1 MERALNAVSRE
12 RSIVPENVKLCS
24 LAWPTQSDYAYFD
37 LSGGS
42 LSSRRLFLGSSV
54 AALSTLWLPKAQA
67 KSRLQLAQLQHA
79 GAWDVRPTALPRLA
93 QLLDDR
99 TSIDPSTEI
108 STLGLGSASLFR
120 FPFVVLAGK
129 GAIPGFSVSER
140 SRLKLFLE
148 GGGFLWVDNAE
159 ARPGGDFDA
168 SVRAE
173 LAAILPEAK
182 LGKVDPKH
190 TLFKSFY
197 ILDKPVG
204 RVATTSYVEAIERE
218 GRLSVVFTQNDLLG
232 AYATNKSEAWEYNV
246 TPGGEDQRDRAFR
259 FGVNIVMYA
268 LCLSYKSDGVHVD
281 YLLKRRDWRGDE

>member
-1 MERALNAVSRE
+1 
-12 RSIVPENVKLCS
+12 
-24 LAWPTQSDYAYFD
+24 
-37 LSGGS
+37 
-42 LSSRRLFLGSSV
+42 LSSRRCFLGSSLAIV
-54 AALSTLWLPKAQA
+54 STLWLPRAHA

-93 QLLDDR
+93 QMLDDR
-99 TSIDPSTEI
+99 TSLDPSAEI
-108 STLGLGSASLFR
+108 SKLGLGSASLFR
-120 FPFVVLAGK
+120 FPFLVLTGK
-129 GAIPGFSVSER
+129 GAIPTLSSSER

-159 ARPGGDFDA
+159 ARPGGDFDT

-173 LAAILPEAK
+173 LAAILPAAK
-182 LGKVDPKH
+182 IGQVDPKH

-232 AYATNKSEAWEYNV
+232 AYSTDKSDEWEYDV
-246 TPGGEDQRDRAFR
+246 TPGGENQRDRAFR